1 MCTLIVLDVYVR
13 SAKKSGEE
21 TRDLSLFP
29 LKTFRVTKHLM
40 SCARNRVFA
49 FALLSFS
56 LVFYA
61 LRFVLFY
68 LFVLSFFVEEVME
81 NEIAWKKRER
91 GMIRAERFKRN
102 NDWVLGVELLRDILY
117 VMMYDFLCKLLPTD
131 DKVFVKITQFD
142 DKNVRE

>member
-1 MCTLIVLDVYVR
+1 MYTSEAQKKV
-13 SAKKSGEE
+13 AKKQGISPFF
-21 TRDLSLFP
+21 SL
-29 LKTFRVTKHLM
+29 KIFRVTKHM

-91 GMIRAERFKRN
+91 GMIQMRFKRN

>member
-56 LVFYA
+56 LVFHA
-61 LRFVLFY
+61 LRFVLLY

-81 NEIAWKKRER
+81 NGIAWKKRFR
-91 GMIRAERFKRN
+91 GEIQMRYLEKKEQRLVNRVGCSASTRYFIY
-102 NDWVLGVELLRDILY
+102 DDI
-117 VMMYDFLCKLLPTD
+117 
-131 DKVFVKITQFD
+131 
-142 DKNVRE
+142 

>member
-91 GMIRAERFKRN
+91 GMIQRAPRLRN
-102 NDWVLGVELLRDILY
+102 IVSAPQSTVHGCFGGSREFMRHLFAVGSLDKHIGEGVHP
-117 VMMYDFLCKLLPTD
+117 C
-131 DKVFVKITQFD
+131 
-142 DKNVRE
+142 

>member
-1 MCTLIVLDVYVR
+1 MYTSEAQKKV
-13 SAKKSGEE
+13 AKKQGISPF
-21 TRDLSLFP
+21 FP

-68 LFVLSFFVEEVME
+68 LFVLPFFVEEVME

-91 GMIRAERFKRN
+91 
-102 NDWVLGVELLRDILY
+102 
-117 VMMYDFLCKLLPTD
+117 D
-131 DKVFVKITQFD
+131 DPNEI
-142 DKNVRE
+142 

>member
-1 MCTLIVLDVYVR
+1 
-13 SAKKSGEE
+13 
-21 TRDLSLFP
+21 
-29 LKTFRVTKHLM
+29 M

-68 LFVLSFFVEEVME
+68 LFVLPFFVEEVME

-91 GMIRAERFKRN
+91 GMIQMRFKRN

-117 VMMYDFLCKLLPTD
+117 VMMYDFLFKLLPTD

-142 DKNVRE
+142 DKNMRE

>member
-29 LKTFRVTKHLM
+29 LKIFRVTKHLM

-68 LFVLSFFVEEVME
+68 LFVLPFFVEEVME

-91 GMIRAERFKRN
+91 
-102 NDWVLGVELLRDILY
+102 
-117 VMMYDFLCKLLPTD
+117 D
-131 DKVFVKITQFD
+131 DPNEI
-142 DKNVRE
+142 

>member
-1 MCTLIVLDVYVR
+1 MCTLVVLDVYVR

-21 TRDLSLFP
+21 TRDPFFSL
-29 LKTFRVTKHLM
+29 KIFRVTKHLM

-68 LFVLSFFVEEVME
+68 LFVLSFFVEEVDGE
-81 NEIAWKKRER
+81 
-91 GMIRAERFKRN
+91 
-102 NDWVLGVELLRDILY
+102 
-117 VMMYDFLCKLLPTD
+117 
-131 DKVFVKITQFD
+131 
-142 DKNVRE
+142 